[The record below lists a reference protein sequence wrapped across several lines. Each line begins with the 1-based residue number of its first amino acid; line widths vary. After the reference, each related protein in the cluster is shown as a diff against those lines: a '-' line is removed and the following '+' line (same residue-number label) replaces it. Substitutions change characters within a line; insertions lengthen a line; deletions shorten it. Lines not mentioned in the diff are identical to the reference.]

1 MHLLFQNFEVFHNIL
16 FIYYLCMP
24 RHASSEN
31 NSTLA
36 RNLSTIITSRKI

>member
-1 MHLLFQNFEVFHNIL
+1 MHFLFQNLEVFHNIL
-16 FIYYLCMP
+16 FVYYLCML